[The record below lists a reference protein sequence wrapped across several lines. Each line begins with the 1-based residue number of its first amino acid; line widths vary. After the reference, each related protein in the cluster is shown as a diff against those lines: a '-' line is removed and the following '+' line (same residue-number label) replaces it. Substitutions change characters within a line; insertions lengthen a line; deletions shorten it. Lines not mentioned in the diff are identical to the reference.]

1 MIRATFKGGRKFRSI
16 VSPKKQYTLKL
27 ASSKMAE
34 LERFAEE
41 NNLVAE
47 LEIIIHENNSVLFRD
62 KFSVGQGLSNNNLLL
77 LVSRTLNTTFKETP
91 QEEKDA
97 LIEKLTNAMHE
108 EVVSE
113 EQTNSIGNLKLDK
126 LLSIKQKLKEKK
138 YQKVEAKRQAEEA
151 RRAQEA
157 AEAEQQ
163 AEEARRAQ
171 EAAEAKRQAEEARRA
186 QEAAEAE
193 QQAEEARR
201 AQEAE
206 QTQEEND
213 TYMAG
218 KKSLR
223 PFSLKRV
230 KSIIRS
236 NNLSISRHKKNE
248 NHPTVSVAAD
258 IPEDEKALI
267 FAKTQFLKEL
277 VEEKKEIEA
286 EYRKQTRYKKEL
298 ARRNKR
304 YKPWSISKFL
314 FIVSGTLICIQ
325 VYINIKS
332 GNPAL
337 TLPDWIINIDS
348 SFKEVIETLSKR
360 RS

>member
-157 AEAEQQ
+157 AEA
-163 AEEARRAQ
+163 
-171 EAAEAKRQAEEARRA
+171 K
-186 QEAAEAE
+186 

>member
-138 YQKVEAKRQAEEA
+138 YQKVEAKR
-151 RRAQEA
+151 
-157 AEAEQQ
+157 
-163 AEEARRAQ
+163 
-171 EAAEAKRQAEEARRA
+171 
-186 QEAAEAE
+186 
-193 QQAEEARR
+193 QAEEARR

>member
-157 AEAEQQ
+157 AEA
-163 AEEARRAQ
+163 
-171 EAAEAKRQAEEARRA
+171 KR
-186 QEAAEAE
+186 
-193 QQAEEARR
+193 QAEEARR

>member
-138 YQKVEAKRQAEEA
+138 YQKVEAKR
-151 RRAQEA
+151 
-157 AEAEQQ
+157 Q

>member
-138 YQKVEAKRQAEEA
+138 YQKV
-151 RRAQEA
+151 
-157 AEAEQQ
+157 
-163 AEEARRAQ
+163 
-171 EAAEAKRQAEEARRA
+171 EAKRQAEEARRA

>member
-1 MIRATFKGGRKFRSI
+1 
-16 VSPKKQYTLKL
+16 
-27 ASSKMAE
+27 
-34 LERFAEE
+34 
-41 NNLVAE
+41 
-47 LEIIIHENNSVLFRD
+47 
-62 KFSVGQGLSNNNLLL
+62 
-77 LVSRTLNTTFKETP
+77 
-91 QEEKDA
+91 
-97 LIEKLTNAMHE
+97 
-108 EVVSE
+108 
-113 EQTNSIGNLKLDK
+113 
-126 LLSIKQKLKEKK
+126 
-138 YQKVEAKRQAEEA
+138 

-157 AEAEQQ
+157 AEAKRQ

-186 QEAAEAE
+186 QEAAEAKR
-193 QQAEEARR
+193 QAEEARR

>member
-157 AEAEQQ
+157 AEAKRQ

-171 EAAEAKRQAEEARRA
+171 EAAEAKR
-186 QEAAEAE
+186 
-193 QQAEEARR
+193 QAEEARR

>member
-1 MIRATFKGGRKFRSI
+1 
-16 VSPKKQYTLKL
+16 
-27 ASSKMAE
+27 
-34 LERFAEE
+34 
-41 NNLVAE
+41 
-47 LEIIIHENNSVLFRD
+47 
-62 KFSVGQGLSNNNLLL
+62 
-77 LVSRTLNTTFKETP
+77 
-91 QEEKDA
+91 
-97 LIEKLTNAMHE
+97 
-108 EVVSE
+108 
-113 EQTNSIGNLKLDK
+113 
-126 LLSIKQKLKEKK
+126 
-138 YQKVEAKRQAEEA
+138 
-151 RRAQEA
+151 AQEA
-157 AEAEQQ
+157 AEAERQ

-193 QQAEEARR
+193 RQAEEARR
-201 AQEAE
+201 AQDAE
-206 QTQEEND
+206 PRQEEND
-213 TYMAG
+213 IYMAG
-218 KKSLR
+218 KENSR

-258 IPEDEKALI
+258 IPKDEKALI
-267 FAKTQFLKEL
+267 FAKTQLLKEL

-298 ARRNKR
+298 TRRNKGH
-304 YKPWSISKFL
+304 KPWSLSKFL